1 MKSRN
6 PPVSANAEPAPLAG
20 EPERVISSRF
30 RPERPSS
37 VSLTRASTAFY
48 GIAATG
54 SYRKLDSLRDA
65 PPGGEAFN
73 LPHRGRGTAAA
84 VEEGRYGSEL
94 YVFSYRSRALG
105 PSSVRANAL
114 PAPPEGKLLALSLG
128 FAFSLCYHKAIH
140 LRKGKCTVEKLS
152 QQMMQSVCVGVL
164 APLVVVGAVGK
175 LPQKPPAFSGQD
187 SSVTVHL
194 TDRDDMALDAYLQR
208 VLLGEMPVSFEPEAL
223 KAQAVAARTYTVKHR
238 EKHNGKLCT
247 DSTCCQA
254 FCDDGVFAAF
264 SEEDRE
270 RAAAALRETDGLVL
284 TYEGA
289 LIDATF
295 FSCSGGRTEDA
306 LAVWGTDVP
315 YLCSVASPGEE
326 AAQYD
331 RDSVSFSREALEAAL
346 DISLGEDKGSWVGA
360 ATFTEGD
367 GVEAMELGGQRFT
380 GVYLRKALG
389 LRSTAFTVTVEEG
402 GLRFDTRGYGHRV
415 GLSQYG
421 ANAMA
426 SHGADFQTILSH
438 YYPGTILLNYG
449 ESVEK

>member
-1 MKSRN
+1 MKISGGS
-6 PPVSANAEPAPLAG
+6 PLGGAEA
-20 EPERVISSRF
+20 
-30 RPERPSS
+30 
-37 VSLTRASTAFY
+37 VSLAFA
-48 GIAATG
+48 I
-54 SYRKLDSLRDA
+54 
-65 PPGGEAFN
+65 
-73 LPHRGRGTAAA
+73 
-84 VEEGRYGSEL
+84 
-94 YVFSYRSRALG
+94 
-105 PSSVRANAL
+105 
-114 PAPPEGKLLALSLG
+114 
-128 FAFSLCYHKAIH
+128 SLCYHKAIH

-164 APLVVVGAVGK
+164 APLVVVGAMGK
-175 LPQKPPAFSGQD
+175 LPQRPPAFSGQD

-208 VLLGEMPVSFEPEAL
+208 VLLGEMPAFFEPEAL

-254 FCDDGVFAAF
+254 FCEDGVFAAF

-270 RAAAALRETDGLVL
+270 RAAAAVRETDGLVL
-284 TYEGA
+284 TYAGA

-295 FSCSGGRTEDA
+295 FSCSGGRTEEA

-331 RDSVSFSREALEAAL
+331 RDSVTFSRETLEAAL

-360 ATFTEGD
+360 ATFTEGG

-426 SHGADFQTILSH
+426 SDGADFQTILSH